1 MSDDAP
7 NTIAPAPEASAPAS
21 APAPPAPA
29 PEAKPAEAPAPPL
42 VDPELAALRA
52 RSTRME
58 SVLAAHS
65 EQVLA
70 TLSERQRAIILKEAG
85 EDHVERLRL
94 VTLVQSLGAVAPAPP
109 PVPVGASTAPAPAAP
124 AAATPDPD
132 AAILAEYKRLAAVA
146 PTHAQLFAGQNA
158 AALKRARARA
168 AS

>member
-7 NTIAPAPEASAPAS
+7 DTIAAAPETS
-21 APAPPAPA
+21 APAPAQPAPA
-29 PEAKPAEAPAPPL
+29 PEAKPAETPVPPP

-70 TLSERQRAIILKEAG
+70 TLSERQRAIIFKEAG
-85 EDHVERLRL
+85 EDLVERLRL
-94 VTLVQSLGAVAPAPP
+94 VTLVQSLGAVAPAPA

-132 AAILAEYKRLAAVA
+132 AAIFAEYKRLAAVA